1 MKWKALKIAVWKI
14 TGSWINTW
22 INIVDISIEDLSLNH
37 SGIMAGI

>member
-1 MKWKALKIAVWKI
+1 MKSFKNSGLKNNFN
-14 TGSWINTW
+14 GSWINTW